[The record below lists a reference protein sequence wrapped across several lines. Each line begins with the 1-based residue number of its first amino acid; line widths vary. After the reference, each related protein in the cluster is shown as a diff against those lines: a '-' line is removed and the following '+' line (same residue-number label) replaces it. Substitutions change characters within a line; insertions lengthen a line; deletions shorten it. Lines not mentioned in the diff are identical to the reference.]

1 MSKDLDE
8 LRVCLVIWRR
18 DNNLPFIA
26 CGMATSKSRE
36 LGCTQLGA
44 SLFTQGW
51 LCGFCRFFAP
61 AWIVAEICQFK
72 PLYRS
77 KTAPTIGVQSVLGR
91 FPRRKGLYFGIF
103 VMVFGVA
110 GSEAGRTLTRGWI

>member
-1 MSKDLDE
+1 
-8 LRVCLVIWRR
+8 
-18 DNNLPFIA
+18 
-26 CGMATSKSRE
+26 MARSHPP
-36 LGCTQLGA
+36 GGP
-44 SLFTQGW
+44 QGNFPIFSPQDSIQNGGHA
-51 LCGFCRFFAP
+51 GFYRFFAP